1 VPRPTLRSVG
11 RGELAALFAL
21 LLALSTA
28 VAFNYE
34 RNLRK
39 ERAARPYHVY
49 DDRELGRLIS
59 AYRAEVQAWEARHRS
74 ARGIRPGAGA
84 GIHLD
89 ERVQDFERAQRA
101 GSRERGAAGELAER
115 EGVLRDLEAE
125 QRARS
130 QEGPELGRF
139 VRRLVAL

>member
-1 VPRPTLRSVG
+1 MPRPTLRSVG
-11 RGELAALFAL
+11 RGELAALCAL

-39 ERAARPYHVY
+39 ERSARPYHVY
-49 DDRELGRLIS
+49 DDRELDRLIA
-59 AYRAEVQAWEARHRS
+59 AYRAEVQGWEAKHRS
-74 ARGIRPGAGA
+74 ARGARPGSGA
-84 GIHLD
+84 GVRLD
-89 ERVQDFERAQRA
+89 ERVRDFERARRA
-101 GSRERGAAGELAER
+101 GERERGAAGELAER
-115 EGVLRDLEAE
+115 EGVLQDLEAE

-130 QEGPELGRF
+130 QDGPKLGRF

>member
-21 LLALSTA
+21 LLALSSA

-34 RNLRK
+34 RNLRR

-49 DDRELGRLIS
+49 DDRELGRLIA
-59 AYRAEVQAWEARHRS
+59 AYRAEVQEFEAKHRK
-74 ARGIRPGAGA
+74 ARGARPGAGA
-84 GIHLD
+84 GVRLD
-89 ERVQDFERAQRA
+89 ERVEDFERVHRA
-101 GSRERGAAGELAER
+101 GASERAAAGELAER
-115 EGVLRDLEAE
+115 EGVLHDLEAE

-130 QEGPELGRF
+130 QDGPKLGRF